1 MSFPIETVKR
11 CLDVTCAAGG
21 LAAAFPLLAVTAVA
35 VRLRLGA
42 PVLFRQRRA
51 GRAGRLFTL
60 YKFRTM
66 AEARGEDGQLLPDAE
81 RITRLGRW
89 LRRTS
94 IDELPQL
101 WNVLKGDMSLVGPR
115 PLLAEYLSRYDD
127 FQRRRLEVKPG
138 ITGWAQIHGRNGI
151 SWEERFALDVWYVDH
166 RSLGLDVKILWK
178 TLWIAL
184 AGSGVS
190 QRDHV
195 TMHEFT
201 GGPGIEGSTG
211 ARASRRT

>member
-1 MSFPIETVKR
+1 MLTLPFHKLAVKR
-11 CLDVTCAAGG
+11 LVDLLLA
-21 LAAAFPLLAVTAVA
+21 LAAFGVTLPFQVAGAVA
-35 VRLRLGA
+35 IRWTTGR

-51 GRAGRLFTL
+51 GRGGQVFTL

-66 AEARGEDGQLLPDAE
+66 SGTRGSDGGLLPDAE
-81 RITRLGRW
+81 RITGLGRW

-101 WNVLKGDMSLVGPR
+101 WNVLKGEMSLVGPR
-115 PLLAEYLSRYDD
+115 PLLAEYVFRYDD

-138 ITGWAQIHGRNGI
+138 ITGWAQIHGRNAI

-190 QRDHV
+190 QCDHV

-211 ARASRRT
+211 ARAS